1 MVSVDGEEPV
11 SISNVARNTRVEK
24 AFILQKISGRVSP
37 AFANLHTMG
46 KIPHVA
52 EHASILHCALFTV
65 LVRLILTMRTDESKD
80 SLEDALG
87 ELSNELG

>member
-1 MVSVDGEEPV
+1 
-11 SISNVARNTRVEK
+11 
-24 AFILQKISGRVSP
+24 
-37 AFANLHTMG
+37 MG